1 MNKVDFF
8 TLDQLL
14 DACGGPNRCPWNVD
28 ICLNFL
34 HAFLEKVKSE
44 LDEIDE
50 GTILVVERPKFGN
63 EFHFTPIEK
72 ENEDYEKYKV
82 GIKRI

>member
-1 MNKVDFF
+1 
-8 TLDQLL
+8 
-14 DACGGPNRCPWNVD
+14 
-28 ICLNFL
+28 
-34 HAFLEKVKSE
+34 
-44 LDEIDE
+44 
-50 GTILVVERPKFGN
+50 LVVERPKFGY